1 MRTNCC
7 GNFACVAGCAGRQ
20 ESCPDSWFRL
30 AGQSAAKRETGSEE
44 AVGATIE
51 MYGKAWDLSFLSFLP
66 IQVYV
71 LQFRFRSFP
80 GFVSCPLRVA
90 HGAGFA
96 RDPLPR
102 QTLGR
107 R

>member
-1 MRTNCC
+1 MRANCC
-7 GNFACVAGCAGRQ
+7 GNFACVAGCVCRQ
-20 ESCPDSWFRL
+20 ESCPDRQFRS
-30 AGQSAAKRETGSEE
+30 AGRSTAKRETRVEK

-66 IQVYV
+66 FQVHV
-71 LQFRFRSFP
+71 LQFLFRSFS

-96 RDPLPR
+96 RDPL
-102 QTLGR
+102 
-107 R
+107 